1 LDKFFQDIEPLIKE
15 HIVDMGIAIY
25 RDLEEDYEAYTSEE
39 FARQQL
45 MELGR
50 EYVLDKDGNY
60 VKTLNPCTGESWDD

>member
-1 LDKFFQDIEPLIKE
+1 MIDN

-25 RDLEEDYEAYTSEE
+25 KDLQKDYEAYTTEE

-50 EYVLDKDGNY
+50 EYVVDKDGNY
-60 VKTLNPCTGESWDD
+60 IKTLDYNIGESWND